1 MFVMPVKKLSIVAS
15 LLAAWCLS
23 IGSTKIANAH
33 PHMWVDLKS
42 RIVLH
47 RDASP
52 SAIQQEWLFDDFFST
67 ALIEEAGLHPD
78 GLEAGLRGEISEI
91 MMNLRP
97 YDYFT
102 LVKRDGVPMPLKWV
116 GEVTAEIRGNRV
128 WMGFTV
134 AIEGPVDLGTQKFSY
149 AIFDPTYYIEMFHA
163 EGETIPFDGRA
174 PAGCG
179 TEIEQPNPS
188 ADAIALSQSPS
199 LDANPDN
206 TIGRLFAETVHVK
219 CQ

>member
-1 MFVMPVKKLSIVAS
+1 VFVMPVKR
-15 LLAAWCLS
+15 LS
-23 IGSTKIANAH
+23 IGVCLIVLLCVPIGWSTPANAH

-42 RIVLH
+42 QIVLH
-47 RDASP
+47 DDGKP
-52 SAIQQEWLFDDFFST
+52 SAINQEWLFDDFFST
-67 ALIEEAGLHPD
+67 ALIEEAYLHPD
-78 GLEAGLRGEISEI
+78 GLKAGLREKIYEI
-91 MMNLRP
+91 MTNLQP

-102 LVKRDGVPMPLKWV
+102 SVKRDGEPLPLTWI
-116 GEVTAEIRGNRV
+116 GEVTAGVKGNRV

-134 AIEGPVDLGTQKFSY
+134 AIEGPIDLSTQKFSY

-163 EGETIPFDGRA
+163 EGQTIAFDGVA

-188 ADAIALSQSPS
+188 ADAIALSQAAS
-199 LDANPDN
+199 LDVNPDN